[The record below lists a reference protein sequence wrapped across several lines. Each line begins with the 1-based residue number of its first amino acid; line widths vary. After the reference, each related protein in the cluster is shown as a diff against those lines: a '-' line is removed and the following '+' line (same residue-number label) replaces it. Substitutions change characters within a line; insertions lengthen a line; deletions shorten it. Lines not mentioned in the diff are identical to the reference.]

1 MQLTEA
7 LELVGQAGAVCPQT
21 LLDLGVRA
29 RQSRQAH
36 PVQQGAYGQIGIERQ
51 DGHGL
56 RGLDTGLECGLIRA
70 ELGERRARSFQL
82 RGDRGRCGGR
92 SFHAV
97 WLVSSGYHSRYGR
110 LQQVRLRNAFMTRYS
125 SKSWRTFRPRTAAA
139 QVAPV
144 SIRLVARDCRVLGL
158 DPGSQRT
165 GYGIIDCR
173 GSGERHVASGCVDV
187 IGHDMVVRLQRIYAA
202 VSALVAEHRPDTVAI
217 ERVFVH
223 RNPDSALKLGQA
235 RGVALCAAASLG
247 ASVHEYAPRAIKM
260 AVTGYG
266 AAAKPQ
272 VAQMV
277 RTLLL
282 LEIKLAADAADALA
296 VALCHAQTR
305 RLGALDAVDVA

>member
-1 MQLTEA
+1 
-7 LELVGQAGAVCPQT
+7 
-21 LLDLGVRA
+21 
-29 RQSRQAH
+29 
-36 PVQQGAYGQIGIERQ
+36 
-51 DGHGL
+51 
-56 RGLDTGLECGLIRA
+56 
-70 ELGERRARSFQL
+70 
-82 RGDRGRCGGR
+82 
-92 SFHAV
+92 
-97 WLVSSGYHSRYGR
+97 
-110 LQQVRLRNAFMTRYS
+110 MTRYS
-125 SKSWRTFRPRTAAA
+125 GRSWRALRPHGATAAREPPRA
-139 QVAPV
+139 RPAAL
-144 SIRLVARDCRVLGL
+144 RLVAGDCRVLGL

-173 GSGERHVASGCVDV
+173 ARAEHHVASGCIDV
-187 IGHDMVVRLQRIYAA
+187 AGLDMVLRLQRIYAGVA
-202 VSALVAEHRPDTVAI
+202 ALVAEHRPDMVAI

-235 RGVALCAAASLG
+235 RGVALCAAASSG

-282 LEIKLAADAADALA
+282 LEARPAADAADALA

-305 RLGALDAVDVA
+305 RLGGLDAADVA

>member
-1 MQLTEA
+1 
-7 LELVGQAGAVCPQT
+7 
-21 LLDLGVRA
+21 
-29 RQSRQAH
+29 
-36 PVQQGAYGQIGIERQ
+36 
-51 DGHGL
+51 
-56 RGLDTGLECGLIRA
+56 
-70 ELGERRARSFQL
+70 
-82 RGDRGRCGGR
+82 
-92 SFHAV
+92 
-97 WLVSSGYHSRYGR
+97 
-110 LQQVRLRNAFMTRYS
+110 MTRYS
-125 SKSWRTFRPRTAAA
+125 SKSWRALQPQRPGARALPA
-139 QVAPV
+139 
-144 SIRLVARDCRVLGL
+144 SIRLVAHDSRVLGL

-173 GSGERHVASGCVDV
+173 GSAERHVASGCVDV
-187 IGHDMVVRLQRIYAA
+187 VGHDMVERLRRIYAA
-202 VSALVAEHRPDTVAI
+202 VSALVAEHQPDTVAI

-247 ASVHEYAPRAIKM
+247 AQVHEYAPRAIKM

-305 RLGALDAVDVA
+305 RLGALAAIDAIDVA